1 MGGQW
6 VKLTK
11 RKKRCYSQNR
21 KEQGG
26 PASLLWAYNASMLAD
41 DYAALM
47 HILSQPRLSGSA
59 AERKTLSALRAWLER
74 HKLPYRLQPFTL
86 YPYFLNC
93 IGLWML
99 VVFTLLVLSVWLDW
113 DWWATGL
120 LGLLCVSGGL
130 LDITYDI
137 PLVTWPGRTTGQNI
151 LVEFSAPQPQRELV
165 ISAHYDSK
173 SELFDHHVRF
183 FFFKNLRLGIVLVVV
198 LVLLGL
204 AAPNLPPAW
213 QAPLQW
219 LRILLSLPLLVLA
232 WGLGLNMVFGRLR
245 RVQSQGAVDN
255 GAACAILLGLS
266 RQLAEEQVPLANTRL
281 TLALFGGEEVNMQ
294 GSRTFVRGR
303 SWPLPAAALNLEI
316 MAQDG
321 EYVYWELDGTSF
333 KLYPT
338 DAALNQAVSAAV
350 AGITGAPASP
360 AGPINSDGYSFLR
373 SGLPATTLGTYDR
386 QLGSH
391 GLHLPSDN
399 LERVQM
405 SRLPEGVEILKL
417 FIRNYDQGET
427 ISLVL

>member
-1 MGGQW
+1 M
-6 VKLTK
+6 
-11 RKKRCYSQNR
+11 
-21 KEQGG
+21 
-26 PASLLWAYNASMLAD
+26 WAYNAFMHAD

-47 HILSQPRLSGSA
+47 QILSRPRPSGSA
-59 AERKTLSALRAWLER
+59 RERQALGALQGWLER
-74 HKLPYRLQPFTL
+74 HGLPYRLQPFTL

-93 IGLWML
+93 IGLWI
-99 VVFTLLVLSVWLDW
+99 LLVFSLFALSIWLDW
-113 DWWATGL
+113 GWWVTGL

-137 PLVTWPGRTTGQNI
+137 PLVTWPGRRCGQNI
-151 LVEFSAPQPQRELV
+151 LIEFSAPQPQRELV
-165 ISAHYDSK
+165 ISAHYDTK

-183 FFFKNLRLGIVLVVV
+183 FFFKNLGLGVALVVV
-198 LVLLGL
+198 LAVLSL
-204 AAPNLPPAW
+204 AAPSLPPAW
-213 QAPLQW
+213 QVPLQW
-219 LRILLSLPLLVLA
+219 LRIVLTLPLLVLA
-232 WGLGLNMVFGRLR
+232 WGLGLNMAFGRLR

-266 RQLAEEQVPLANTRL
+266 RQLAEGQVPLANTRL

-294 GSRTFVRGR
+294 GSRAYVQGR
-303 SWPLPAAALNLEI
+303 AWPLPAAALNLEI

-321 EYVYWELDGTSF
+321 QYVYWEQDGTSF

-338 DAALNQAVSAAV
+338 HAGVSRAVSAAV

-373 SGLPATTLGTYDR
+373 AGLPATTLGTYDR

-391 GLHLPSDN
+391 GFHLPSDN

-427 ISLVL
+427 ISLAP